1 MDVTLQQE
9 LATPY
14 PITRDLVDTFQ
25 EDGYIKLPAVLS
37 AAVISHFKPLID
49 GIARAH
55 QAQQPDLVDRATYGK
70 AFLQITNLW
79 QRDARLR
86 PLCLA
91 PRLGQ
96 IAADLMQVQG
106 VRMYHD
112 QALCKEPGGGFT
124 PWHADQHYWP
134 LSNNNTVTAWIPLQ
148 DVPLAMGPLSF
159 CRGSHRLMQHRDLS
173 ISDESEQRI
182 GRTLKD
188 YPVDESPYRL
198 GDVSFHRGWMFHR
211 AGPNCT
217 DRMRGV
223 MTVIMME
230 DGIRVIEARRPGDD
244 NERQHFMPGCEP
256 GELAASHLNP
266 VIFRHPDGAGP
277 QPVEAA
283 PMVPC

>member
-14 PITRDLVDTFQ
+14 PITRDLVDTFR

-37 AAVISHFKPLID
+37 ATVIRHFKPLID
-49 GIARAH
+49 DIARRPPGAAAGPGGQGDVRPGFSPDH
-55 QAQQPDLVDRATYGK
+55 QPTCGSGTHVCVRCVWL
-70 AFLQITNLW
+70 
-79 QRDARLR
+79 
-86 PLCLA
+86 

-134 LSNNNTVTAWIPLQ
+134 LSNDNTVTAWIPLQ

-159 CRGSHRLMQHRDLS
+159 CRGSHRLMQHRNLS
-173 ISDESEQRI
+173 ISDESERRI

-198 GDVSFHRGWMFHR
+198 GDVSFHRGWVFHLGR
-211 AGPNCT
+211 PQSHGPHAWGH
-217 DRMRGV
+217 DRHH
-223 MTVIMME
+223 
-230 DGIRVIEARRPGDD
+230 DGRRHPGD
-244 NERQHFMPGCEP
+244 
-256 GELAASHLNP
+256 
-266 VIFRHPDGAGP
+266 
-277 QPVEAA
+277 
-283 PMVPC
+283 